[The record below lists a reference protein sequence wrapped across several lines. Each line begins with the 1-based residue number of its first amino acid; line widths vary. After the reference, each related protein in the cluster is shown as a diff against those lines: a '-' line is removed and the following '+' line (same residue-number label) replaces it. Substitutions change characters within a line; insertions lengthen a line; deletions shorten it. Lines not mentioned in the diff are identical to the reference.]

1 MPDTRGLIASGANEL
16 NFASVQGHFLSNDTA
31 VGNLDTGLA
40 VAFNL
45 VDTFDDNFGVLR
57 HGGNNFALLTL
68 ILAGE
73 DLNGIAFF
81 YVKFNE
87 RQPGNL
93 LSDELL
99 ANSLKELRAREK

>member
-1 MPDTRGLIASGANEL
+1 MSDTSGLITSGANEL

-40 VAFNL
+40 VTFNL
-45 VDTFDDNFGVLR
+45 IDTFDDNFAVLR
-57 HGGNNFALLTL
+57 HGGDNFALLTF
-68 ILAGE
+68 IFAGE

-87 RQPGNL
+87 RQRGNL
-93 LSDELL
+93 LSDELD
-99 ANSLKELRAREK
+99 ELLVVELISF